1 MMILA
6 GDIGG
11 TKTHLALFRVER
23 EQLIQVRQEI
33 FPSKAYAGLEEV
45 IQKFLLKSEGSI
57 ESACFGVAGP
67 VIKGRCETT
76 NLPWVVDAE
85 QIGKQFGIPSVVLL
99 NDLEATAYGAL
110 GLTEKEYCIINQ
122 GQTDLQGNR
131 VVIAAGTG
139 LGEAILFWDG
149 LGFRA
154 SASEGGHT
162 DFAPRNPIEINLLE
176 YLLKSFD
183 RVSYERVLS
192 GQGLFS
198 IYRFLRDTGYGEEP
212 PWLSVRLA
220 GEDPAAVI
228 SEAALARK
236 ADLCVRT
243 LEMFV
248 SIYGAEA
255 GNLALKSMATGGV
268 YIGGGIAPKILNK
281 LLDGTFMKGFLD
293 KGRYV
298 SFMSRI
304 PIWVILNEKTA
315 LLGAAKF
322 SLLTS
327 AEKKKWALD
336 VHPDN

>member
-1 MMILA
+1 MILA

-11 TKTHLALFRVER
+11 TKTYLALFRAEGG
-23 EQLIQVRQEI
+23 QLIQVRQEI
-33 FPSKAYAGLEEV
+33 FSSQAYAGLEEV

-85 QIGKQFGIPSVVLL
+85 QIGKQFGIPSVALL

-122 GQTDLQGNR
+122 GRTDIQGNR
-131 VVIAAGTG
+131 AVIAAGTG

-149 LGFRA
+149 VGFRA

-162 DFAPRNPIEINLLE
+162 DFAPRNSIEINLLE

-192 GQGLFS
+192 GQGLFD
-198 IYRFLRDTGYGEEP
+198 IYRFLRDTGHGVEP
-212 PWLSVRLA
+212 PWLSVKLA
-220 GEDPAAVI
+220 AGDPAAVI
-228 SEAALARK
+228 SEVALARK
-236 ADLCVRT
+236 ADLCVKA

-268 YIGGGIAPKILNK
+268 YIGGGIAPKILDA
-281 LLDGTFMKGFLD
+281 LLDGRFLKAFLD
-293 KGRYV
+293 KGRY
-298 SFMSRI
+298 SQLMGQI
-304 PIWVILNEKTA
+304 PVRVILNEKA
-315 LLGAAKF
+315 AILGAARF

-327 AEKKKWALD
+327 
-336 VHPDN
+336 NTTFTS

>member
-1 MMILA
+1 MILA

-11 TKTHLALFRVER
+11 TKTHLILFRVEGG
-23 EQLIQVRQEI
+23 QLIQVQQEI
-33 FPSKAYAGLEEV
+33 FPSRAYADLEEV
-45 IQKFLLKSEGSI
+45 IQRFILKSEGSI

-67 VIKGRCETT
+67 VSDGKCETT
-76 NLPWVVDAE
+76 NLPWIVDSE
-85 QIGKQFGIPSVVLL
+85 KIGKAFGIARVVLL

-110 GLTEKEYCIINQ
+110 GLIEKEYCIINQ

-131 VVIAAGTG
+131 AVIAAGTG

-149 LGFRA
+149 LRFRA

-162 DFAPRNPIEINLLE
+162 DFAPRNSIEINLLE

-192 GQGLFS
+192 GQGLFN
-198 IYRFLRDTGYGEEP
+198 IYRFLRDTGHGEEP
-212 PWLSVRLA
+212 PWLSARLA

-236 ADLCVRT
+236 ADLCVKT

-268 YIGGGIAPKILNK
+268 YIGGGIAPKILDA
-281 LLDGTFMKGFLD
+281 LLDGRFMKAFLD
-293 KGRYV
+293 KGRF
-298 SFMSRI
+298 SPLMGQI
-304 PIWVILNEKTA
+304 PVRVILNEKA
-315 LLGAAKF
+315 AILGAASF
-322 SLLTS
+322 ILLT
-327 AEKKKWALD
+327 D
-336 VHPDN
+336 CRTR